1 MRIAITILFIGA
13 MLLLTLGLMFFLREI
28 YLSTR
33 YHAHRRTGAR
43 ALASA
48 RDDAITIPHERN
60 ADRDTSISICA
71 ATLAPATRSAN
82 GYRIASRSIG
92 ER

>member
-33 YHAHRRTGAR
+33 YLRIGEHRAR
-43 ALASA
+43 
-48 RDDAITIPHERN
+48 PV
-60 ADRDTSISICA
+60 
-71 ATLAPATRSAN
+71 
-82 GYRIASRSIG
+82 ASRG
-92 ER
+92 DRHDRGC